1 MSNTRYIE
9 IDSQYR
15 DRSLWPNPA
24 AFEILLSQSGTKD
37 RFAALDPVSD
47 SAVQLQ
53 QPVTFNAAVPA
64 VVIAGTITI
73 LVAPSITQ
81 TTDIA
86 QIVVTTAVGVAQRAE
101 NFYAGTVVEAA
112 TAPVQRRRIQASVF
126 LSTSIA
132 GDLILLT
139 LTNNFTDAVVT
150 GTAVTISSTSDPLTL
165 VNPTVF
171 IPTGEASTNFYI
183 NSIIELI
190 DPANFA
196 VISSSVIVFYNGAL
210 RLAQLSAPFVRYA
223 LNDTI
228 IIRKQKASE
237 LGALLAGST
246 TTSINL
252 PLTSSNVTNFYTGGF
267 VRIRGPAQGAV
278 VGPVPPQ
285 NENRRIVSYN
295 ATTKVAAVNPG
306 FTVAPG
312 AVAYEI
318 LPFTRDN
325 AVPLTYTGSLVS
337 QQEMVC
343 YEIQLLNLILPNR
356 LLESGR
362 GSVITFYPYVYV
374 EFSNISGTSAG
385 NTNIIYSNNPNSTRA
400 LFRAP
405 ITDVPNLT
413 ASTFIKID
421 GDGMVQTVKF
431 KPNDNFKFSVTLPS
445 GEVFD
450 TVLDEYLSPQSPNPL
465 SQISA
470 MFAVRRV

>member
-15 DRSLWPNPA
+15 NRELWPNPA
-24 AFEILLSQSGTKD
+24 DFEILISQSGTKD
-37 RFAALDPVSD
+37 RFGALDPISD
-47 SAVQLQ
+47 SAIQLQ
-53 QPVTFNAAVPA
+53 QPVTFNSSASSFSL
-64 VVIAGTITI
+64 AGTITI
-73 LVAPSITQ
+73 SASPSTTQ
-81 TTDIA
+81 ITDIT
-86 QIVVTTAVGVAQRAE
+86 QIVVTIAGGGAQRAE
-101 NFYAGTVVEAA
+101 NFYAGAIIEASTV
-112 TAPVQRRRIQASVF
+112 PVQRRRIQTSSYI
-126 LSTSIA
+126 STIIA

-139 LTNNFTDAVVT
+139 LSSNFTDAVVT
-150 GTAVTISSTSDPLTL
+150 GTTITITNPSNPTSL
-165 VNPTVF
+165 VIPTVF
-171 IPTGEASTNFYI
+171 IPTGESSTNFYI
-183 NSIIELI
+183 NCVIELI
-190 DPANFA
+190 DP
-196 VISSSVIVFYNGAL
+196 VSLSVVSSSIITFYNGNL
-210 RLAQLSAPFVRYA
+210 RLAQLSAPFARY
-223 LNDTI
+223 LSGDTI

-237 LGALLAGST
+237 ANILLPGST

-252 PLTSSNVTNFYTGGF
+252 AATSSSVNNFYTGGF
-267 VRIRGPAQGAV
+267 IRISGPAPGAV
-278 VGPVPPQ
+278 PAPLPPQ

-295 ATTKVAAVNPG
+295 STTKVATVNPG
-306 FTVAPG
+306 FSIAPG
-312 AVAYEI
+312 AVSYQI

-374 EFSNISGTSAG
+374 EFSNISGASAG

-450 TVLDEYLSPQSPNPL
+450 TVLDEYLSPQAPNPL

-470 MFAVRRV
+470 MFAIRRV